1 MLNLF
6 TQHKL
11 CILQR
16 LVVQQP
22 VQLCPL
28 CRVLPYSSSTAMQS
42 MARVVYDVRKRSN
55 GQTPLAYNMIECF

>member
-6 TQHKL
+6 AQNKL
-11 CILQR
+11 GVFQG
-16 LVVQQP
+16 LVVEQP
-22 VQLCPL
+22 VQLRPL